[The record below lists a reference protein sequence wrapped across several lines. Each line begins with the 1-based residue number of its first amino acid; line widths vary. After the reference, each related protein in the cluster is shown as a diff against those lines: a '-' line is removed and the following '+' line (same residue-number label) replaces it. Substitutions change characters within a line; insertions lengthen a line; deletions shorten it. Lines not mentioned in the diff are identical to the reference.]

1 MKEGGG
7 IGEGAD
13 FRSSSSCFNLSS
25 FAWAR
30 TSAISDSDKVGNRA
44 FNSVIAGIVGSWGLG
59 GMSLSG
65 GEDGAAIARAIV
77 PSDKATAIR
86 SFI

>member
-44 FNSVIAGIVGSWGLG
+44 FNSAIEGIVGSWGLG

-65 GEDGAAIARAIV
+65 FPLDEAIAFAIV
-77 PSDKATAIR
+77 PSVNARAMR